1 MSIDADRERLSQA
14 KTLELLRRDPPLEEL
29 VTVYQSDADS
39 FHKTYIYC
47 ALIPNDQ
54 IELTLSDPSWD
65 LSCGQGLPDVMINH
79 SSDDANITYLRF
91 GNDDGIEPLVID
103 REFYEIHENYREIS
117 EEFRL
122 FHDLYHDQMQNH
134 YLKIDDDGNEHLVA
148 IVEPTRIRI
157 QLKEILQFLAI
168 KEMHLSIQFDCREQ
182 SEHTLE
188 ELGLV
193 EEGSDQHDGVSCW
206 RLYYGDLGGTGNH
219 RAFSRLC
226 GVRLIEPL
234 PKSKSGFRGFADEP
248 TKRYVDFIIGVDK
261 NGDNVEY
268 TSNPDALANYF
279 GANPGAPHDLT
290 AVSFRKEVLDKYYH
304 QPRKYFISDGI
315 LKCGRLWSMELD
327 NHYDD
332 KVCTWLKDLGSS
344 LSYEE
349 QLHWRAHNISP
360 DGEVSQTYL
369 KRQILG
375 QSTDSDRPEHLFR
388 QRYHDLVKSCN
399 EYLGWQLL
407 LPLDADDEHHFQ
419 CVRIAATDEQR
430 DFDELVLGLTKILID
445 SLNEKQLNSL
455 IPPDQYGGL
464 TGSISR
470 LEAALSARRVTDAGD
485 HITFLRNLQNL
496 RSASAE
502 HRKGKKYRKIATEFG
517 VDSHTLRTVF
527 TGILLNALLLLDYL
541 IKVVRSG
548 QLSEAAPDSSE
559 SMT

>member
-1 MSIDADRERLSQA
+1 MNIDADRERLSQA
-14 KTLELLRRDPPLEEL
+14 KTLELLRRDIPLEEL
-29 VTVYQSDADS
+29 VTVYQSDVDS

-47 ALIPNDQ
+47 ALIPTDQ

-79 SSDDANITYLRF
+79 SGDDVNVTYLRS

-103 REFYEIHENYREIS
+103 REFYGIHENYREIS

-122 FHDLYHDQMQNH
+122 FHNLYHDQIQNR
-134 YLKIDDDGNEHLVA
+134 YLKIDENGNEHLVA
-148 IVEPTRIRI
+148 IVEPTKVKIR
-157 QLKEILQFLAI
+157 LKEILQFLSI
-168 KEMHLSIQFDCREQ
+168 KEMHLSIQFDCREH
-182 SEHTLE
+182 SEHILD
-188 ELGLV
+188 ELVPVEVSSNQRDGLA
-193 EEGSDQHDGVSCW
+193 CW
-206 RLYYGDLGGTGNH
+206 SLCYGDSGYIGSH

-234 PKSKSGFRGFADEP
+234 PKSNSGFRGFADEP
-248 TKRYVDFIIGVDK
+248 TKRYVDFIIDVDK

-279 GANPGAPHDLT
+279 GANPGAPHNLT

-304 QPRKYFISDGI
+304 QPGKYSISDGI
-315 LKCGRLWSMELD
+315 LKCGHLWIMELD
-327 NHYDD
+327 NHHDN

-349 QLHWRAHNISP
+349 QLHWRAHNIPP
-360 DGEVSQTYL
+360 DGGMSHTYIE
-369 KRQILG
+369 RQILG
-375 QSTDSDRPEHLFR
+375 QSTDSERPEHLFQ

-407 LPLDADDEHHFQ
+407 LPLNADDEHHLQ

-455 IPPDQYGGL
+455 IPPDQYDGI

-470 LEAALSARRVTDAGD
+470 LEAALSARGVTDAGD

-496 RSASAE
+496 RSASSA

-527 TGILLNALLLLDYL
+527 TGILLNALLLLDYF

-548 QLSEAAPDSSE
+548 QLSEAAPYSSE
-559 SMT
+559 SMI